1 MTTISVHTQDGI
13 TKFQGTAKKST
24 LGVEAI
30 LDLDT
35 EVDST
40 ILLLESPDRSTGIIE
55 ITCTLVNGGSG
66 DGLFLATTPSAIFA
80 GEDGRWRAQAKYNMT
95 VDGVPLYSNI
105 ITFTIQETLGDA

>member
-1 MTTISVHTQDGI
+1 MTDINIHTADGI
-13 TKFQGTAKKST
+13 TRFQGTAKKST

-40 ILLLESPDRSTGIIE
+40 ILILTPPDRSANTE

-66 DGLFLATTPSAIFA
+66 DGLFLATTTSAIFDA
-80 GEDGRWRAQAKYNMT
+80 IPGRWRVQAKYNMT
-95 VDGVPLYSNI
+95 TDAVPIYSQI
-105 ITFTIQETLGDA
+105 KTFTVQETLTDT